1 MVSATA
7 TATAGTA
14 TTHKHTEEEQ
24 CNEEPCNDEQFDEEH
39 YDTEHAPLFD
49 PELLDAGVAAEHG
62 VAARYVLRPLCRDD
76 HDRGHAA
83 VLAALS
89 PGALPR
95 AAHRARF
102 AELQR
107 WNAAHAAP
115 GLYFVV
121 VAAERATGRVVASAT
136 ALVEHKFTHSAG
148 RVAHIEDVAVHPAA
162 RGRGLGTAL
171 VALLVRLARTHA
183 RCYKAV
189 LCCAPARRA
198 FYEHCGFVP
207 LETEMVC
214 PLLDAPSPPPVLDT
228 EH

>member
-1 MVSATA
+1 MSDTLFREHLL
-7 TATAGTA
+7 GTFPQ
-14 TTHKHTEEEQ
+14 TCLSLWRKLWSL
-24 CNEEPCNDEQFDEEH
+24 EQFAK
-39 YDTEHAPLFD
+39 YA
-49 PELLDAGVAAEHG
+49 AG
-62 VAARYVLRPLCRDD
+62 
-76 HDRGHAA
+76 
-83 VLAALS
+83 
-89 PGALPR
+89 
-95 AAHRARF
+95 RARLL
-102 AELQR
+102 ACGVHTAL
-107 WNAAHAAP
+107 
-115 GLYFVV
+115 V
-121 VAAERATGRVVASAT
+121 RVVASAT
-136 ALVEHKFTHSAG
+136 ALVEHKFTHGAG